1 MDHNMNVD
9 IKQRVERLRKQIEY
23 HNKKYYEEDAPEIG
37 DYDYDVMLRELVSL
51 EKEYPELVTP
61 DSPSQRVGGRAKRQA
76 GKQVA
81 HDVPMLSLDD
91 KFSRDEVIEFVNKMQ
106 KDLGNPVF
114 TVEHKVDGLSVA
126 LRYKDGKFTQGM
138 TRGDGISYGED
149 ITANLKMLKT
159 VPLKIEEALPYL
171 EVRGEVY
178 MDNDAFEAVNE
189 RQEEIEGKIFA
200 NPRNCAAGTMRQ
212 LDPNIVAERDLS
224 IFIFNLQAVQGKEFT
239 SHAETLDWLS
249 KQGFPIPPYVKCTT
263 EDEIW
268 NAIISIGEARGELPY
283 GIDGAVIKVD
293 SLADRLKLGATS
305 KVPRWA
311 IAYKY
316 PPEEKQTKVLGIEV
330 NVGRTG
336 RLTPLAILEPVRL
349 AGTTVSRASLHNQD
363 QIDRLDI
370 RINDTVIVRKAAE
383 IIPEIVSVVKEL
395 RPEGTE
401 PFLIPD
407 KCPVCGAPAFRVENG
422 VDVRCSGINCP
433 AQLARLIMHFAS
445 RGAMDI
451 EGLGPAAV
459 HSLMYKGYLKD
470 IADIFYLKDH
480 RDEFIANGIIPRPR
494 KETEARKAGRP
505 RQQKKPDY
513 TDSTDNLLRAIEQ
526 SKDQNLERLIN
537 GFGIPNVG
545 RHTAGILEKNFADIY
560 AIANIDYAK
569 YIELKETQKELTK
582 EYKKVEKKLRSSEEP
597 EDIKILDS
605 MKAEIYNVEK
615 ALKENGD
622 LKGIGDIS
630 IKAISAFFAQPET
643 KIILQRLETAGVN
656 LKSRASDKAVG
667 NQLEGA
673 IFVLTGALP
682 SMSREEATK
691 LIQEHGGRVTG
702 SVSKKTTYLLAGEGG
717 GDKLNKAN
725 EFGVKVITKDEFLNM
740 IQ

>member
-1 MDHNMNVD
+1 MDILD
-9 IKQRVERLRKQIEY
+9 RIKELRKKIEY
-23 HNKKYYEEDAPEIG
+23 HNKKYYEEDAPEIS
-37 DYDYDVMLRELVSL
+37 DYDYDIMLRELVSL
-51 EKEYPELVTP
+51 EKEYPEQVTP
-61 DSPSQRVGGRAKRQA
+61 NSPSQRVGGRAKREA

-91 KFSRDEVIEFVNKMQ
+91 IFSRDEVGEFINRIQ
-106 KDLGNPVF
+106 KGLGNPVF
-114 TVEHKVDGLSVA
+114 IVEHKVDGLSVS
-126 LRYKDGKFTQGM
+126 LRYRDGKFVQGM

-149 ITANLKMLKT
+149 ITANLKMIKT
-159 VPLKIEEALPYL
+159 VPLKIKETLSYL

-178 MDNDAFEAVNE
+178 MDNDAFEAVND
-189 RQEEIEGKIFA
+189 RQEEIEGKTFA

-212 LDPNIVAERDLS
+212 LDPSVVAERDLS
-224 IFIFNLQAVQGKEFT
+224 IFVFNLQAVQGKEFT
-239 SHAETLDWLS
+239 SHEETLDWFS
-249 KQGFPIPPYVKCTT
+249 KQGFPIPPYVRCST
-263 EDEIW
+263 EEEVW

-283 GIDGAVIKVD
+283 NIDGAVIKVD

-316 PPEEKQTKVLGIEV
+316 PPEEKQTKVLDIEV

-336 RLTPLAILEPVRL
+336 RLTPLAILQPVRL

-395 RPEGTE
+395 RPQGTK
-401 PFLIPD
+401 PFKIPD
-407 KCPVCGAPAFRVENG
+407 NCPVCGALAFRVENG
-422 VDVRCSGINCP
+422 ADIRCSGINCP

-459 HSLMYKGYLKD
+459 HSLMEKGYIKD

-480 RDEFIANGIIPRPR
+480 RNEFITNGIIPRPR
-494 KETEARKAGRP
+494 KETDTRKDGRP

-513 TDSTDNLLRAIEQ
+513 TDSTDNLLRAIERA
-526 SKDQNLERLIN
+526 KDQNIERLIN

-545 RHTAGILEKNFADIY
+545 RHTAGILEENFADIY
-560 AIANIDYAK
+560 TIAKISYDK
-569 YIELKETQKELTK
+569 YLELKEVQKKLKK
-582 EYKKVEKKLRSSEEP
+582 EYNKIEKRLGSSKEP
-597 EDIKILDS
+597 EDIKILDE
-605 MKAEIYNVEK
+605 MKEDLNNVEK
-615 ALKENGD
+615 ELKENGD
-622 LKGIGDIS
+622 LKGIGEIS
-630 IKAISAFFAQPET
+630 LKAISAFFANPQT
-643 KIILQRLETAGVN
+643 KFIIQRLENAGVN
-656 LKSRASDKAVG
+656 LKSRASKRTIS
-667 NQLEGA
+667 NQLDGA
-673 IFVLTGALP
+673 TFVLTGTLP

-691 LIQEHGGRVTG
+691 LIEEHGGRVTG

-725 EFGVKVITKDEFLNM
+725 ELGVKVLTKDEFLNM